1 MPTPYVCLFVFQ
13 MLGTS
18 PISDSVN
25 SIKYMV
31 MDKDMINTR

>member
-1 MPTPYVCLFVFQ
+1 MSAPYTCLFVVQ

-25 SIKYMV
+25 SIKYMIL
-31 MDKDMINTR
+31 DKDMINTL